1 LPVEADSEI
10 LFMIY
15 KLGRFLQFVG
25 LFVFLPMAMA
35 GNLLNQFGE
44 GKMLFLCGAGVA
56 VFYVGYLLQQ
66 SSKPR

>member
-1 LPVEADSEI
+1 
-10 LFMIY
+10 
-15 KLGRFLQFVG
+15 
-25 LFVFLPMAMA
+25 MAMA